1 MHQVR
6 AGLVPMIAALREKG
20 TAPDAAW
27 TKGSYDVDK
36 QAALCKQVRGGGA
49 AGCWRIPTK
58 RTTPAA

>member
-1 MHQVR
+1 
-6 AGLVPMIAALREKG
+6 MIAALREKG